1 MTDAPRHG
9 MPGSASAADL
19 PTPSE
24 QQAATTSLGDLIAE
38 VSRDIST
45 LMRQE
50 IELAK
55 AELKRTAKQ
64 TGRGAGF
71 YGGAGIAG
79 FFTLLFLSIAF
90 WWGLGYLIGN
100 AWSAVIVAAGW
111 GIVAAVLYFTGKKE
125 FDEVEGMP
133 QTVETVKEIP
143 DALKRNE
150 ENR

>member
-1 MTDAPRHG
+1 MTNLNQPRPG
-9 MPGSASAADL
+9 APGSDV

-24 QQAATTSLGDLIAE
+24 QQAATTSFGDLFAE

-50 IELAK
+50 VELAK
-55 AELKRTAKQ
+55 AELKQTAKQ
-64 TGRGAGF
+64 TGKGAGLF
-71 YGGAGIAG
+71 GGAGVAG
-79 FFTLLFLSIAF
+79 FFALLFLSIAL
-90 WWGLGYLIGN
+90 WWGLGYLMGN
-100 AWSAVIVAAGW
+100 AWSAVIVAVLW

-133 QTVETVKEIP
+133 QTVDSVKQIP